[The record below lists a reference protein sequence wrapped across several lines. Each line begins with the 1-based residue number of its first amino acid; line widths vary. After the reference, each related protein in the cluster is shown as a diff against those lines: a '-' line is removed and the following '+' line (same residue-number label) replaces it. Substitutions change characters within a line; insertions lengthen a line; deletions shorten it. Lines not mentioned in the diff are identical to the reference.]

1 MYYDD
6 SMSQLPEALFSA
18 AQMRELDQ
26 RAIAYGIALEE
37 LMRRAGAAAWEQLEA
52 HWPQSR
58 HILVM
63 AGAGNN
69 AGDGYVLASCALK
82 AKRQVTLLNVGET
95 GKLSGAAATARKQY
109 LAAKGQEQKFANR
122 LPDNADVIVDALF
135 GTGLDRPLQDDW
147 LQAVQLI
154 NASHMP
160 VLALDIPSGLN
171 ADTGV
176 VMGAAVAA
184 TVTTAFIGMKVGLLT
199 GDGPDCSGEI
209 LLATLDLPSEVYA
222 SIRPF
227 ARCINNTDAHLFR
240 RPRASN
246 KGMFGHVLVIGSDH
260 GMGGAVRFTAEAA
273 LRSGAGL
280 VTVATRPTHVAG
292 LLAGLP
298 EAMVCGID
306 DPADVAPLLARA
318 TVIAIGPGLGQDDWG
333 RILLARALDTPLPL
347 VVDADMLNLLAAHP
361 VARGE
366 WVLTPHPGEAGRL
379 LKLTTEAV
387 QQDRFQAAAQLVERY
402 RAVVVLKGVG
412 TIVAAADETAA
423 VCIHGNPG
431 MAAPGMGDALTGVI
445 AALIAQGLPLSDA
458 ARAGVQFHALAGDR
472 AAESGERGLMTRD
485 LIAELR
491 HVVNA

>member
-1 MYYDD
+1 
-6 SMSQLPEALFSA
+6 MSQLPEALYSA
-18 AQMRELDQ
+18 VQMRELDQ
-26 RAIAYGIALEE
+26 RAVACGIAVEE
-37 LMRRAGAAAWEQLEA
+37 LMQRAGTAAWHVLENR
-52 HWPQSR
+52 WPQALQ
-58 HILVM
+58 ITVM
-63 AGAGNN
+63 AGVGNN
-69 AGDGYVLASCALK
+69 AGDGYVLATCALK
-82 AKRQVTLLNVGET
+82 AKRQVTLLNVGEPE
-95 GKLSGAAATARKQY
+95 KLSGAAAAARKQY
-109 LAAKGQEQKFANR
+109 LAAKGREQKFAAA
-122 LPDNADVIVDALF
+122 LPDDTEVIVDALF

-154 NASHMP
+154 NASRTP

-184 TVTTAFIGMKVGLLT
+184 TVTTTFIGMKVGLLT
-199 GDGPDCSGEI
+199 GDGPDCAGEI
-209 LLATLDLPSEVYA
+209 LLAPLDLPSEVYE
-222 SIRPF
+222 SIHPF
-227 ARCINNTDAHLFR
+227 ARCINNTDALLLR

-246 KGMFGHVLVIGSDH
+246 KGMFGHVLVIGGDH

-298 EAMVCGID
+298 EAMVCGMD
-306 DPADVAPLLARA
+306 DPAEVAPLLARA
-318 TVIAIGPGLGQDDWG
+318 TVIAIGPGLGQEDWG

-361 VARGE
+361 VARGQ

-379 LKLTTEAV
+379 LNQTTEAV
-387 QQDRFQAAAQLVERY
+387 QQDRFKAVAELVEKY
-402 RAVVVLKGVG
+402 RAVVLLKGVG
-412 TIVAAADETAA
+412 TIVAAAGETTA
-423 VCIHGNPG
+423 VCVHGNPG

-445 AALIAQGLPLSDA
+445 AALIAQGLSLSDA
-458 ARAGVQFHALAGDR
+458 ARAGAQIHALAGDR
-472 AAESGERGLMTRD
+472 AAQSGERGLMTRD
-485 LIAELR
+485 LISELR